1 MERIKKMTKKQKTI
15 AAVTVAGIVLTGGVI
30 GGVSSMNRDLD
41 NELATAQETPEKSEL
56 ELTLDYKENLKE
68 EYEVISDGEELSI
81 KTADV
86 TPEIDTSEIGTSN
99 HEVEIDEMVFDLTV
113 VVEDNR
119 ELKLNEFT
127 ELTLET
133 EISKEDLEAQ
143 MTKGLTPELEEGDE
157 LDFLF
162 SYPEEFNLKNE
173 GEHEVEVTARFANN
187 HRNSV
192 KQTVMVTVE
201 KPEEEVEEETNVDEV
216 ATETGNSDTES
227 TSSSASSNN
236 SGSTG
241 STNTASTGGSSNS
254 GSTGSSSESAGST
267 GGSSN
272 SGSTGSSSEAS
283 GSSDSSSTESSNS
296 GSSGSTGGESVSS
309 SEPQNKDNEAS
320 SEPTPSKEES
330 KPEESTGPAPTPAPS
345 TPAPPGVPSGATKT
359 DEDGRGGH
367 EYSLNRNIPGGG
379 KITAAVVDT
388 GVKDVLLAG
397 TDNAGNHF
405 IAVVSRGSYGYMGDY
420 PTISD
425 EAANMLR
432 ELGSQ
437 FLSAH
442 GM

>member
-15 AAVTVAGIVLTGGVI
+15 AAVTVAGIVLAGGVI
-30 GGVSSMNRDLD
+30 GGVSSMNSDGD
-41 NELATAQETPEKSEL
+41 NELATAQEPPEKSAL
-56 ELTLDYKENLKE
+56 ELTFDYKEKLKE

-99 HEVEIDEMVFDLTV
+99 HEVEIDEIVFDLTV

-119 ELKLNEFT
+119 KLKLNEFT

-133 EISKEDLEAQ
+133 EISKDDLETQ
-143 MTKGLTPELEEGDE
+143 IIEGLIPELEEGDE

-173 GEHEVEVTARFANN
+173 GEHEVEVTARYANN

-201 KPEEEVEEETNVDEV
+201 KPEEEVEEETEVDEV
-216 ATETGNSDTES
+216 ATETESSSES

-254 GSTGSSSESAGST
+254 GSSSEVSGSRDTSSS
-267 GGSSN
+267 SS
-272 SGSTGSSSEAS
+272 
-283 GSSDSSSTESSNS
+283 ESSNS

-345 TPAPPGVPSGATKT
+345 TPAPSGLPSGATKT
-359 DEDGRGGH
+359 GEDSTGV
-367 EYSLNRNIPGGG
+367 EYSISRGLPNGGNVH
-379 KITAAVVDT
+379 TVVVGSST
-388 GVKDVLLAG
+388 KRVLLAG
-397 TDNAGNHF
+397 IDNAGNHF
-405 IAVVSRGSYGYMGDY
+405 IAFVSRGSYGYMGDY